1 MTTEAPPLTG
11 ISPDLAPDF
20 RRLWFARA
28 ASDAG
33 TAIAMGAL
41 PLIAIRVLDA
51 STFQVSLLTAAAG
64 LVGAAFALPLG
75 PALEARRKRPVMIAA
90 DLVRAALFLSVPL
103 AHALGLLTFWH
114 LVLVSGVAALGGIVF
129 GGASAAHLKNLVP
142 AAQRTAAMSRLEATF
157 WLLNSLGPMLGGAI
171 VQLLG
176 ATVTLSLQ
184 AVGMLAS
191 ALGIRRIRT
200 REPAPPAPT
209 ARRFLAEAS
218 AGFTVIAG
226 HRTLRPLFL
235 NSVLFA
241 GFIAWIGPLELV
253 LLLRGLELPAWQ
265 FGLALALPSLGG
277 LLGSWLAARLAHR
290 LGEHRTMVWSALLR
304 GLPLLALP
312 FLPQG
317 VPGLVIYVVATF
329 LLLVLAGI
337 FRPVYTAYRLE
348 ATDDA
353 YMTRVTTAFTL
364 GSRGIAPLFALLGG
378 LSATWLDVRTG
389 LLIGVIGLVLSGAL
403 LPWRGGQRPVSR
415 ARIASTK
422 APAPR

>member
-1 MTTEAPPLTG
+1 MTAEAPPLTRMD
-11 ISPDLAPDF
+11 PELVPDF

-51 STFQVSLLTAAAG
+51 TTFQVSLLTAAAG
-64 LVGAAFALPLG
+64 LVGAAIALPLG
-75 PALEARRKRPVMIAA
+75 PALESRRKRPVMIAA
-90 DLVRAALFLSVPL
+90 DLARALLFLSVPL

-114 LVLVSGVAALGGIVF
+114 LVLVSGAAALGGIMF

-142 AAQRTAAMSRLEATF
+142 ASQRTAAMSRLEATF
-157 WLLNSLGPMLGGAI
+157 WLLYSLGPMLGGAI
-171 VQLLG
+171 IQLLG
-176 ATVTLSLQ
+176 TTATLLLQ
-184 AVGMLAS
+184 ALSMILS

-200 REPAPPAPT
+200 PEPAPPAPT
-209 ARRFLAEAS
+209 GRRFLTEAT
-218 AGFTVIAG
+218 AGFSVIAT
-226 HRTLRPLFL
+226 HPTLRPLFL

-265 FGLALALPSLGG
+265 FGVAIALPSLGG

-290 LGEHRTMVWSALLR
+290 LGEHRTMVWSAVLR

-317 VPGLVIYVVATF
+317 VAGLLVYVVSTF
-329 LLLVLAGI
+329 LMLLLAGI
-337 FRPVYTAYRLE
+337 FRPVYTAHRLE

-353 YMTRVTTAFTL
+353 LMTRVTTAFTL
-364 GSRGIAPLFALLGG
+364 GARGIAPLFALLGG
-378 LSATWLDVRTG
+378 LSATWLGVRGG
-389 LLIGVIGLVLSGAL
+389 LLVGVIGLLLSGAL
-403 LPWRGGQRPVSR
+403 LPWRKR
-415 ARIASTK
+415 AVTAGRTQGRTRS
-422 APAPR
+422 

>member
-1 MTTEAPPLTG
+1 MTAEAPPLAEIT
-11 ISPDLAPDF
+11 PDLAPDF

-41 PLIAIRVLDA
+41 PLIAIRVLEA
-51 STFQVSLLTAAAG
+51 TTFQVSLLTAVAG
-64 LVGAAFALPLG
+64 LVGAALALPLG
-75 PALEARRKRPVMIAA
+75 PALEGRRKRPVMIAA
-90 DLVRAALFLSVPL
+90 DLVRALLFLSVPL
-103 AHALGLLTFWH
+103 AHAFGLLTFWH
-114 LVLVSGVAALGGIVF
+114 LVVVSGVAALGGIVF

-142 AAQRTAAMSRLEATF
+142 AGQRTAAMSRLEATF
-157 WLLNSLGPMLGGAI
+157 WLVNSLGPLLGGAI

-176 ATVTLSLQ
+176 ATITLSLQ
-184 AVGMLAS
+184 ALGMIAS

-200 REPAPPAPT
+200 PEPEPPAPMR
-209 ARRFLAEAS
+209 RRFLAEAS
-218 AGFTVIAG
+218 AGFTVIAS

-235 NSVLFA
+235 NSALFA

-265 FGLALALPSLGG
+265 FGIALALPSLGG
-277 LLGSWLAARLAHR
+277 LLGSWLAARIARR

-304 GLPLLALP
+304 GLPVLALP

-317 VPGLVIYVVATF
+317 VAGLIVYVASTF
-329 LLLVLAGI
+329 LLLVIAGI

-353 YMTRVTTAFTL
+353 VMTRVTTAFTL
-364 GSRGIAPLFALLGG
+364 GARGVAPVFALLGG
-378 LSATWLDVRTG
+378 LCATWLGVRGG
-389 LLIGVIGLVLSGAL
+389 LLVGVVGLLLSGAF
-403 LPWRGGQRPVSR
+403 LPWRDR
-415 ARIASTK
+415 AASS
-422 APAPR
+422 